1 MPVSP
6 GVGGRES
13 VSDGRVAAGAVRGSG
28 VGAGAG
34 AGVGVG
40 AVRGAAGAAGAAGV
54 GVGLLDSTAAD
65 LRAILR
71 AAFLAG
77 GVSLMTGA
85 AVGTTAGAAALRV
98 DFFGAAGVGGAGGGA
113 ALTATA
119 FGARVVA
126 VLVALVFLAAAFLAA
141 RFLGAGAS
149 VDSNESL
156 MRMGWGRKEG

>member
-1 MPVSP
+1 MSP

-40 AVRGAAGAAGAAGV
+40 AVRGAAGAAGV